1 MVGGGFQHDV
11 CSSSGSIP
19 KEIEWIKGSNSAD
32 ISIHIDYGVMKL
44 FQINQRNYAWLSES
58 KTINLSLYQWCVF
71 NVKYLED
78 NYRLLFTHDT
88 ELLKLSPKF
97 KLVTCSAKPWVTDIG
112 VHTKKIN
119 IYDCIK

>member
-44 FQINQRNYAWLSES
+44 FQINQ
-58 KTINLSLYQWCVF
+58 K
-71 NVKYLED
+71 
-78 NYRLLFTHDT
+78 
-88 ELLKLSPKF
+88 KLC
-97 KLVTCSAKPWVTDIG
+97 LVI
-112 VHTKKIN
+112 
-119 IYDCIK
+119 